1 MDVVIQ
7 LEETEYADNGVL
19 YQLDAE
25 RHLIGSVLRT
35 PRVIDELIGKVEPSD
50 FAKPSHRR
58 IFQAMIEIASVG
70 DAVGMIELHDNMGTE
85 LESIGGMGALTNLFE
100 GVPVA
105 TDLPYYID
113 LVKGYAKR
121 RKLKRAGQAIM
132 KLAHNKELSVGDAVG
147 AAEAEL
153 AALADVTFGD
163 GDMLGDLLLDSLT
176 RFKSGKR
183 VGYPFG
189 IRAADNLLGGLKPK
203 ELFILGALPRVGKTA
218 FAATAAEYISKSGHS
233 VIMFSVEM
241 GKESMTDRILLGGA
255 GIPIWSRG
263 GYPPSD
269 NEISRAL
276 ARASEIMDLPF
287 LLDDNSGS
295 SIEAICAKARKH
307 IRKMRA
313 RNLGVGAVIVDHLH
327 ILHSDK
333 KHENKAQEIG
343 YISWQCKHLAKSEN
357 VPVMLLSQLNRESTK
372 RPDTRPQLSDLR
384 YSGDVEANAD
394 VVMLLHRPHVL
405 VPAND
410 LSVDHT
416 EAWGLVVKHRNG
428 PTGDVRMTFNGSTM
442 RYLDAGESL

>member
-1 MDVVIQ
+1 MIQ
-7 LEETEYADNGVL
+7 LEEQSARDNGVL
-19 YQLDAE
+19 YQLDCE
-25 RHLIGSVLRT
+25 RHLLGSVLRSN
-35 PRVIDELIGKVEPSD
+35 PIIDVLMGRLEPSD
-50 FAKPSHRR
+50 FAKPSHRALYQCFTELAAAGDS
-58 IFQAMIEIASVG
+58 IGLIEIANHLG
-70 DAVGMIELHDNMGTE
+70 ADEMEAA
-85 LESIGGMGALTNLFE
+85 GGISAITGLFE

-105 TDLPYYID
+105 NDMDYYIGI
-113 LVKGYAKR
+113 VKGYSQR
-121 RKLKRAGQAIM
+121 RKLKAAGQAII
-132 KLAHNKELSVGDAVG
+132 KLAYDKDMSPEDAVG
-147 AAEAEL
+147 AADAAIQSVAE
-153 AALADVTFGD
+153 VTYGD
-163 GDMLGDLLLDSLT
+163 GHMLGDLLLNSLE

-189 IRAADNLLGGLKPK
+189 IRLADLLLGGLKPK

-218 FAATAAEYISKSGHS
+218 FAATAAEYIAKSGHG

-269 NEISRAL
+269 NETARAL
-276 ARASEIMDLPF
+276 ARASEIMNLPF

-295 SIEAICAKARKH
+295 SIEAICAKARRH

-313 RNLGVGAVIVDHLH
+313 RGLEVGAVIIDHLH

-333 KHENKAQEIG
+333 KHESKAQEIG
-343 YISWQCKHLAKSEN
+343 YISWQCKHLAKSES

-394 VVMLLHRPHVL
+394 VAMLLHRPHVL

-428 PTGDVRMTFNGSTM
+428 PTGDVRMQFNGATM